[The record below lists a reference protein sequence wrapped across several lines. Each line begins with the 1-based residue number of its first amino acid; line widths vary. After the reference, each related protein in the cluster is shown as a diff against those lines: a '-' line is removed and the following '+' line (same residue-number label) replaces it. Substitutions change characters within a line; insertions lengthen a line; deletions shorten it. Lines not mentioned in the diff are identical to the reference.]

1 MKSQGLAWT
10 STSPGAGSGIEKKD
24 RISFAILHKRRHDSP
39 ALAESSVPRFSGFL
53 QKTSG
58 APEGYES
65 GTPIAL
71 GK

>member
-1 MKSQGLAWT
+1 LPSC
-10 STSPGAGSGIEKKD
+10 KKGD
-24 RISFAILHKRRHDSP
+24 IILLRWQNP
-39 ALAESSVPRFSGFL
+39 SVPRFSGFL